1 MTRLEASTH
10 RPGGAFAVSARLAP
24 ARLRALGARILP
36 AVSGCAGTGGR
47 RRWAAAATLVAAL
60 PATPVA
66 VAVLGPGSHPLAVIG
81 AGAVVLAGLA
91 AWLGPAA
98 WPGMPA
104 PLAVERVMVTAM
116 IAWAAAVDAA
126 VAGTAVH
133 GGGAAFGPAG
143 IGASAGVYVGASAW
157 SVKAADEVWWRWP
170 VACSSAAAAWIAVQA
185 ATR

>member
-1 MTRLEASTH
+1 MTARTRSGRTGRARPAPAGRNRLPA
-10 RPGGAFAVSARLAP
+10 

-66 VAVLGPGSHPLAVIG
+66 VAVLGPGSHTLAAIG

-104 PLAVERVMVTAM
+104 
-116 IAWAAAVDAA
+116 
-126 VAGTAVH
+126 
-133 GGGAAFGPAG
+133 
-143 IGASAGVYVGASAW
+143 
-157 SVKAADEVWWRWP
+157 
-170 VACSSAAAAWIAVQA
+170 
-185 ATR
+185 